1 LECASEADLKEKVAS
16 PADIGRLVRQKR
28 KADGLT
34 LAQAAALCN
43 VGYRFLSNIE
53 NGKPTA
59 QVGKVFQVLTGLGL
73 ELGLGL
79 RGWKNEP

>member
-1 LECASEADLKEKVAS
+1 MKEKATS
-16 PADIGRLVRQKR
+16 PADLGRIIRNKR

-34 LAQAAALCN
+34 LAEAAALCN

-59 QVGKVFQVLTGLGL
+59 HIGKIFQVLTGLGL
-73 ELGLGL
+73 EFGIEP
-79 RGWKNEP
+79 RGWPKD